1 MILFI
6 IPMTIMTICL
16 IIAAFIDTFID
27 TRIDNFLSI
36 HKVKTYGRRMES
48 FKAYINYHKENNTRP
63 VLIYIRRA
71 LIFTPALFIIL
82 FTSIIRL

>member
-16 IIAAFIDTFID
+16 IIAAFID

-71 LIFTPALFIIL
+71 LIFT
-82 FTSIIRL
+82 SIIRL